1 MTFIESN
8 LEILK
13 ASLNEVGISIRA
25 MVYKKKPD
33 KTILVF
39 WDKEQ
44 YISSER
50 NDFTVDFED
59 LSNFNSQ
66 N

>member
-1 MTFIESN
+1 MRVDLTFIESN

-13 ASLNEVGISIRA
+13 ASLNEVGIIIRA

-39 WDKEQ
+39 
-44 YISSER
+44 
-50 NDFTVDFED
+50 
-59 LSNFNSQ
+59 
-66 N
+66 

>member
-1 MTFIESN
+1 
-8 LEILK
+8 
-13 ASLNEVGISIRA
+13 